1 MFLTDPVAQAINQY
15 PQLFKGLSGNDGIPE
30 LIVVGGVEVYDDK
43 TGHLWPRGRVR
54 TDENNVDIDVYAP
67 SYLIN
72 CANNKGGLRN
82 REEVTGTSLGIHI
95 LRLLPLHQHT
105 S

>member
-1 MFLTDPVAQAINQY
+1 MFLADPVAQPINQY
-15 PQLFKGLSGNDGIPE
+15 PQLFKGQSGNDGIPE
-30 LIVVGGVEVYDDK
+30 LIVVGGVEVYNDR
-43 TGHLWPRGRVR
+43 TGYLWPRGRVR

-72 CANNKGGLRN
+72 CANNKGGLRI
-82 REEVTGTSLGIHI
+82 REEVTGTSLGSRN
-95 LRLLPLHQHT
+95 LQLHPFHKYI